1 MGTRRLITLGP
12 VVAAVGLVLFLRVA
26 APASYLTVVLPA
38 AVVFGIGLAL
48 TAAPLTT
55 TMLGAVPSPRAG
67 IASGVNNA
75 VTRVAGLLA
84 VAAVPLAAGLAGAAD
99 EAGSGF
105 TSGFHHAM
113 LISAVLCLLGAATS
127 FVGLRKPRHPA
138 PPSEV
143 ATE

>member
-1 MGTRRLITLGP
+1 
-12 VVAAVGLVLFLRVA
+12 
-26 APASYLTVVLPA
+26 
-38 AVVFGIGLAL
+38 
-48 TAAPLTT
+48 
-55 TMLGAVPSPRAG
+55 MLGAVPPPRAG

-113 LISAVLCLLGAATS
+113 LISAVLCLLGTAVS
-127 FVGLRKPRHPA
+127 FVGLRESRHPA